1 MRGTLVAILLTL
13 VLGGCAQLRA
23 LQAPSPSPDP
33 GESMR
38 TYMLRLGE
46 AEPAELERIG
56 RTFEPTIDAGSRPQQ
71 ALRHALWQAT
81 PGHPGHD
88 AAAAGRA
95 LRVLLDRPG
104 ALAQEQRELAR
115 IYLTWLDRY
124 AELRRTNGDLAATN
138 RELRQKIEAL
148 TNLER
153 EMGGD
158 VNDGE

>member
-13 VLGGCAQLRA
+13 ALGGCAQLRA
-23 LQAPSPSPDP
+23 LEDPSPAPDP

-38 TYMLRLGE
+38 AYMLRLGG

-56 RTFEPTIDAGSRPQQ
+56 RTFEAPINAASRPQQ
-71 ALRHALWQAT
+71 ALRRALWQAT
-81 PGHPGHD
+81 PGHTGHD
-88 AAAAGRA
+88 GAAAGRA
-95 LRVLLDRPG
+95 LRALLDRPG
-104 ALAQEQRELAR
+104 ALAQDQRELTR
-115 IYLTWLDRY
+115 LYLAWLDRY
-124 AELRRTNGDLAATN
+124 AQLRRANADLAATN